1 MRKLKLDLEA
11 LDVVSFGTSRAVE
24 SRGTVQANQE
34 QPVDPYET
42 YAESEV
48 TLCTCMTGWY
58 SLGCSIQPRG
68 TC

>member
-1 MRKLKLDLEA
+1 MRKLKLDLNA
-11 LDVVSFGTSRAVE
+11 LAVE
-24 SRGTVQANQE
+24 SFRTASQALAQGTVQAHQE
-34 QPVDPYET
+34 QVVDTNET

-48 TLCTCMTGWY
+48 TLCTCASGWY